1 MKTVVPVG
9 LPNRYFLTIK
19 EVSDYLGVS
28 RSTITRKEKKNLF
41 PKRQQILGKRV
52 GYRKDLFL
60 QFLDGN
66 WSPNGGVQ

>member
-1 MKTVVPVG
+1 MQTVVPEG

-28 RSTITRKEKKNLF
+28 RSTINRQEKKNLF
-41 PKRQQILGKRV
+41 PKRQQICGRRV

-60 QFLDGN
+60 QLLNGN
-66 WSPNGGVQ
+66 WSPNEVVQ